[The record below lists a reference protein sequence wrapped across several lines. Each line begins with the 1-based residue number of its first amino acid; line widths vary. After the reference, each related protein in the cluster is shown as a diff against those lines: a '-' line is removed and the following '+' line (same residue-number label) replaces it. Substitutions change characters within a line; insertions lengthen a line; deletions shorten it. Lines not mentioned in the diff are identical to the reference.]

1 MDTKKP
7 KLTSEEKKENNRVRM
22 AKYRKALKSDNEE
35 LFLEKQRL
43 TKQKYREK
51 TKPQQ
56 INVTNEKDLAK
67 DILKNV
73 KILKNKGVSD
83 YETKIIII
91 KKIKTQKTEIKGNEK
106 IDELISRM
114 STINLIKKAGP
125 KIDRLTLEK
134 YAKSIIR
141 LYEALSDEKFDGDL
155 TFLYNFDAVSEYIDN
170 NYKTVGNKL
179 SYYKNIVSFL
189 KRIVGFEEIAEQ
201 YAVKMR
207 ELKNIYDED
216 KGKNELCDRE
226 SKNYVSWDTIMAYKT
241 DKLNEEDTLLVN
253 LYRYLPPRRL
263 DPKFLTYVKIKNKK
277 QLDELDKNFNY
288 ITFDKLG
295 NPTSIIYN
303 NYKTKKRYRQ
313 QVFDITQPDKLPIFN
328 YSGLRKSITD
338 FTKSTKFEDMDLF
351 FPDMKSKVYSDFSR
365 RIAYSFRFLKGKEIS
380 SNVLRHSFIQ
390 YYSTKQLNTNTLK
403 LVAWYMSHSLQEQL
417 EYRRFDSKQE
427 DDE

>member
-7 KLTSEEKKENNRVRM
+7 RLTISQKKENNRIRM
-22 AKYRKALKSDNEE
+22 ALYRAKLKADNEE

-216 KGKNELCDRE
+216 KGDNLLSERE

-351 FPDMKSKVYSDFSR
+351 FPNTNGLIYGDFSR
-365 RIAYSFRFLKGKEIS
+365 RVQFAFRLIKGKEIS
-380 SNVLRHSFIQ
+380 SNILRHSFISN
-390 YYSTKQLNTNTLK
+390 YSKKQLSINTIK
-403 LVAWYMSHSLQEQL
+403 LLAKYLGHSVSEFL
-417 EYRRFDSKQE
+417 EYRKFEDDQE
-427 DDE
+427 DE